1 MKPFLYSKTTKQEC
15 EKLFNQVWRGRGRR
29 SNSMHSY
36 KDEKIMEYLAGIAI
50 MHEVDSGEFFNCIV
64 EAWNH
69 EEADCKQLVVICRK
83 RTRNS
88 GIFLFTNGRKILA
101 QFPIPITIL
110 QGKNQLERYM
120 KTISVKNSSVKNF
133 KGVKPTIGDLKVG
146 MKRINLK
153 ARVLELPE
161 PKMVYTRYGTTAFVS
176 NALVKDETG
185 SIRMS
190 LWNQQIHSI
199 SEGDEINIKN
209 CRVIFFSGKPQ
220 LNLGRSGSLS
230 IACEG

>member
-1 MKPFLYSKTTKQEC
+1 VY
-15 EKLFNQVWRGRGRR
+15 
-29 SNSMHSY
+29 SY
-36 KDEKIMEYLAGIAI
+36 KDERILEYLARIAVI
-50 MHEVDSGEFFNCIV
+50 HKVDSIEFFNCIV

-69 EEADCKQLVVICRK
+69 EEAECKKLVIACRK
-83 RTRNS
+83 RMRNS
-88 GIFLFTNGRKILA
+88 GIFLFTNERKIVA
-101 QFPIPITIL
+101 QLSIPITIL
-110 QGKNQLERYM
+110 KGKNQLERYR
-120 KTISVKNSSVKNF
+120 KTISVKTSSVKNLN
-133 KGVKPTIGDLKVG
+133 GVNPRIEDLKVG

-153 ARVLELPE
+153 AKVLELPE

-190 LWNQQIHSI
+190 LWNQQIRSV

-209 CRVIFFSGKPQ
+209 CRVTWFSGEKQ

-230 IACEG
+230 VAYAG

>member
-1 MKPFLYSKTTKQEC
+1 MY
-15 EKLFNQVWRGRGRR
+15 NQVWRGRGRR
-29 SNSMHSY
+29 SNGMHSY
-36 KDEKIMEYLAGIAI
+36 KDGRILEYLARIAVI
-50 MHEVDSGEFFNCIV
+50 HKVDSTEFFNCIV
-64 EAWNH
+64 GAWNR
-69 EEADCKQLVVICRK
+69 EEAECNQLVIACRK

-88 GIFLFTNGRKILA
+88 GIFLFTNGRKIVA
-101 QFPIPITIL
+101 QFPIPISIL
-110 QGKNQLERYM
+110 QGKNQLERYR
-120 KTISVKNSSVKNF
+120 KTISVKTSSVKNLNVVNP
-133 KGVKPTIGDLKVG
+133 KIEDLKVG

-153 ARVLELPE
+153 VKVLELPE

-190 LWNQQIHSI
+190 LWNQQIRSI

-209 CRVIFFSGKPQ
+209 CRVSCFSGKPQ

-230 IACEG
+230 VACAS